1 MSGGSLSYNYQV
13 TQAVLHW
20 GEGEEGGSEHSVGG
34 HAAALE
40 LQLLGYNGQLY
51 SHHSLAAKSPNGV
64 VGIAILAKVG
74 VRDEEY
80 QLFITKYT
88 VIVTYIILNFCRHNL
103 NSPLHN
109 FEGW

>member
-1 MSGGSLSYNYQV
+1 MVYCYIVISHYSQVDNEDSHLVNVSGGSLSYNYQV

-34 HAAALE
+34 QPAALE

-74 VRDEEY
+74 DDD
-80 QLFITKYT
+80 
-88 VIVTYIILNFCRHNL
+88 LNF
-103 NSPLHN
+103 
-109 FEGW
+109 